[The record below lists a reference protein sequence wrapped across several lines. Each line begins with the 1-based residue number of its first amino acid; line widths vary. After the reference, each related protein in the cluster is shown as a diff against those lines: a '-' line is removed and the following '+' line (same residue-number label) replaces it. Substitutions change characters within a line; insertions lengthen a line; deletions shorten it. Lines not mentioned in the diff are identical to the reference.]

1 MTHMLP
7 PRTILVPVDFGP
19 ASESALAEAISLA
32 RTFGAELHVFHA
44 FALPP
49 AGVGDFSFQLAVNAS
64 SQIVAEATRD
74 VSRMTS
80 KYDDGKIAIHVVL
93 EEGDP
98 SKTILACAERVGADL
113 IVMGTHAREGLA
125 RVLIGST
132 TEAVIRTSPIP
143 VLSVR
148 AR

>member
-1 MTHMLP
+1 MLP

-19 ASESALAEAISLA
+19 TSERALAEAVSLA

-49 AGVGDFSFQLAVNAS
+49 AGVGDFALRLSDTAS
-64 SQIVAEATRD
+64 SQIVAEAKRE

-80 KYDDGKIAIHVVL
+80 KYDDGKIALRIVL

-98 SKTILACAERVGADL
+98 SKTILTCAGRIGADL

-132 TEAVIRTSPIP
+132 TEAVIRTSPVP
-143 VLSVR
+143 VLTVR
-148 AR
+148 GQ